1 MNSGM
6 SHQEGAGFDDDDD
19 DEGMYGYAADD
30 VDEDDM
36 EEV

>member
-6 SHQEGAGFDDDDD
+6 NHQEGAGFDDDD